1 MGDGMAGIYDM
12 AKELGG
18 ALARTDE
25 YQALK
30 RAGDAADEDRELVDL
45 RNRLRGL
52 EDRIEASLRAG
63 QQPEEELAQAYQE
76 AAEALQTL
84 PAFQRFVAAQANF
97 DKVMH
102 KVNETMAQGLQE
114 GARSR
119 IILSS

>member
-1 MGDGMAGIYDM
+1 MAGIYDM

-25 YQALK
+25 YQALT
-30 RAGDAADEDRELVDL
+30 RAGAAADEDRELVEL
-45 RNRLRGL
+45 RNRLKAL

-63 QQPEEELAQAYQE
+63 QEPEEEVAQAYQA
-76 AAEALQTL
+76 AAEELQVR

-97 DKVMH
+97 DKVMY
-102 KVNETMAQGLQE
+102 KVNETMARGLQD
-114 GARSR
+114 GAKSR

>member
-1 MGDGMAGIYDM
+1 MAGIYDM
-12 AKELGG
+12 ARELGA

-30 RAGDAADEDRELVDL
+30 RAGDAADQDRELVEL

-52 EDRIEASLRAG
+52 EEHIEASLRAG
-63 QQPEEELAQAYQE
+63 HEPDEETARSYQE
-76 AAEALQTL
+76 AAEELQAK

-97 DKVMH
+97 DKIMY
-102 KVNETMAQGLQE
+102 KVNETMARGLQE
-114 GARSR
+114 GAASR

>member
-1 MGDGMAGIYDM
+1 MAGIYDM

-30 RAGDAADEDRELVDL
+30 RASEAVDQERELVEL

-52 EDRIEASLRAG
+52 EERIEASLRAG
-63 QQPEEELAQAYQE
+63 QEPEEDVAQTYQ
-76 AAEALQTL
+76 ATAEELQTK
-84 PAFQRFVAAQANF
+84 ATFQRFIAAQSNF
-97 DKVMH
+97 DKMMY
-102 KVNETMAQGLQE
+102 KVNETMARGLQE
-114 GARSR
+114 GAQSR

>member
-1 MGDGMAGIYDM
+1 MAGIYDM
-12 AKELGG
+12 ARELGN

-30 RAGDAADEDRELVDL
+30 RAGDAADEDRELVEL
-45 RNRLRGL
+45 RNRLRAM
-52 EDRIEASLRAG
+52 EERIEAMLRSG
-63 QQPEEELAQAYQE
+63 QEPGEDVAAEYQGVAEELQAK
-76 AAEALQTL
+76 

-97 DKVMH
+97 DKVMY
-102 KVNETMAQGLQE
+102 KVNQTMAQGLQE